1 MVKKF
6 YDKIVLKYPI
16 TVLIAFFLAISTLA
30 YHATKLEIDAS
41 AETLLLDD
49 DKDLKFSRE
58 VNKRYYNPNFLVVTY
73 TPNENLLSKKSID
86 TLKRLSEE
94 LLKVEKIESI
104 TSILNVPLIQSP
116 LRPITD
122 LVDGVDSLE
131 TATFDMDLVKKEFL
145 NSQLYSNNLVS
156 ADFKTTGM
164 LLNLKNDEKY
174 FELLEKRNTLLTK
187 KRTSNLNKK
196 EKVELENTIQ
206 EFKEYRDF
214 IREKDEKEIEE
225 IRTIIKKYNSN
236 ASIFLGGIDMI
247 ANDIVGFVKSDLA
260 IYGSTLI
267 FLLIFILW
275 VIFRHPRWVVL
286 PITICLLSVVSTAG
300 ILGLFNL
307 EVTVISSNFI
317 SLQLIITLA
326 IVLHLIV
333 RYRELNVKYKNA
345 SQYKLVINTVLSK
358 LSPSFFAIIT
368 TITGFASL
376 VLSSIQ
382 PVKNLG
388 LMMSAGIAVSLF
400 IAFFVFPI
408 ILIMLPKKDEH
419 EKRKAKSSF
428 SLITLCAS
436 LVEKRGITIIIGSL
450 VVILFSTIGASKLV
464 VENSFINYFKQSTE
478 IYKGMK
484 VIDQKLGGTTPL
496 DVIIKFKDDEKKA
509 VVQVEKDEDTSF
521 LDDEFGDFEAEIDAK
536 SDDEQYWFSQDK
548 MDTITRVHEYLDNL
562 EEVGK
567 VQSLAS
573 LLKVGKLLNQDK
585 DLDGVMLALLY
596 KKIPEEYKN
605 MILAPYINIESN
617 EARVSMRI
625 IDSNE
630 NLRRNEL
637 IAKINKDLREIIRN
651 KETTFQLSNL
661 MILYNNMLQSLFD
674 SQIKTLG
681 IVVVLLFIMFLIL
694 FRSIKVAF
702 IAILANIIPISSIF
716 GIMGFLGIPLDIM
729 TITIAAIS
737 IGIGV
742 DDTIHYIHRFKE
754 EFKTDHNYL
763 NAMKRSH
770 ESIGYAMYYTSII
783 VMIGFSILVLSN
795 LIPTIYFGVL
805 TVVVMATIL
814 ASALLLL
821 PKLIIMLKPFN
832 TSK

>member
-1 MVKKF
+1 MVKNF
-6 YDKIVLKYPI
+6 YDNIVLKYPI
-16 TVLIAFFLAISTLA
+16 TVLIVLLLAISTLA

-49 DKDLKFSRE
+49 DKDLKFTRD
-58 VNKRYYNPNFLVVTY
+58 VNKRYYNPNFLVITY
-73 TPNENLLSKKSID
+73 TPNEDLLSKNSLEN
-86 TLKRLSEE
+86 LKNLSDD
-94 LLKVEKIESI
+94 LLKVESIESI
-104 TSILNVPLIQSP
+104 TSILNVPLLQSP
-116 LRPITD
+116 IRPIID
-122 LVDGVDSLE
+122 LVDGVDTLE
-131 TATFDMDLVKKEFL
+131 SASFDMSLVKEEFL

-156 ADFKTTGM
+156 SDFKTTGM
-164 LLNLKNDEKY
+164 LLNLKNDKKY

-187 KRTSNLNKK
+187 KRASTLNKI
-196 EKVELENTIQ
+196 EEAELSNTIL
-206 EFKEYRDF
+206 EFKRYRDSL
-214 IREKDEKEIEE
+214 REKDEKNIAK
-225 IRTIIKKYNSN
+225 IRSIIKNHNSN
-236 ASIFLGGIDMI
+236 ATIFLGGIDMI
-247 ANDIVGFVKSDLA
+247 ANDIVGFVKSDLS

-275 VIFRHPRWVVL
+275 VIFRHPRWVIL
-286 PITICLLSVVSTAG
+286 PIAICLLSVVSTAG

-400 IAFFVFPI
+400 IAFFVFPV

-419 EKRKAKSSF
+419 EKKSSNSKF
-428 SLITLCAS
+428 SLITMCAS
-436 LVEKRGITIIIGSL
+436 LVEKRGKSIIIGSILL
-450 VVILFSTIGASKLV
+450 VVFSLLGASKLI

-484 VIDQKLGGTTPL
+484 VIDQNLGGTTPL
-496 DVIIKFKDDEKKA
+496 DVIIKFKEDEKEA
-509 VVQVEKDEDTSF
+509 VIEVV
-521 LDDEFGDFEAEIDAK
+521 DDEFADFEAQLDANA
-536 SDDEQYWFSQDK
+536 DDEQYWFSQDK
-548 MDTITRVHEYLDNL
+548 MDTITRVHEYLESLD
-562 EEVGK
+562 EVGK

-585 DLDGVMLALLY
+585 ELDGVMLALLY
-596 KKIPEEYKN
+596 KKIPDEYKN
-605 MILAPYINIESN
+605 MILSPYINIENN
-617 EARVSMRI
+617 EARITMRI
-625 IDSNE
+625 VDSNE

-637 IAKINKDLREIIRN
+637 LAKINNDLREIIRN

-681 IVVVLLFIMFLIL
+681 IVVILLFIMFLIL
-694 FRSIKVAF
+694 FRSIKIAF

-742 DDTIHYIHRFKE
+742 DDTIHYIHRFKD
-754 EFKTDHNYL
+754 EFKFDHNYL

-770 ESIGYAMYYTSII
+770 ESIGYAMYYTSLVVI
-783 VMIGFSILVLSN
+783 IGFSILVLSN
-795 LIPTIYFGVL
+795 LIPTIYFGLL

-821 PKLIIMLKPFN
+821 PKLIIMLKPFEN
-832 TSK
+832 RFK

>member
-73 TPNENLLSKKSID
+73 TPNEDLLSKKSID

-187 KRTSNLNKK
+187 KRTSNLNEK
-196 EKVELENTIQ
+196 EKVELEITIQ

-702 IAILANIIPISSIF
+702 IAILANVIPISSIF

>member
-1 MVKKF
+1 MVKNF
-6 YDKIVLKYPI
+6 YDSVILKYPVK
-16 TVLIAFFLAISTLA
+16 VLLLLLLIISTLT
-30 YHATKLEIDAS
+30 YQATKLEIDAS

-49 DKDLKFSRE
+49 DKDLKFARE
-58 VNKRYYNPNFLVVTY
+58 VSKRYYKPSLLVITY
-73 TPNENLLSKKSID
+73 TPKQDLLSKNSLD
-86 TLKRLSEE
+86 NLKQLSQA
-94 LLKVEKIESI
+94 LEKIEKIDSVV
-104 TSILNVPLIQSP
+104 SILNVPLIQSP
-116 LRPITD
+116 IRPITD
-122 LVDGVDSLE
+122 LIEGVNSLE
-131 TATFDMDLVKKEFL
+131 TADFDMDLVKKEFL
-145 NSQLYSNNLVS
+145 NSEFYSNNLVS
-156 ADFKTTGM
+156 SDFKTTAVI
-164 LLNLKNDEKY
+164 LNLKDDKKY
-174 FELLEKRNTLLTK
+174 FELLEKRNLLLTK
-187 KRTSNLNKK
+187 KRNAKLSEK
-196 EKVELENTIQ
+196 EKIALDKTIK
-206 EFKEYRDF
+206 EFKIYRDLL
-214 IREKDEKEIEE
+214 REKDETNIAE
-225 IRTIIKKYNSN
+225 IRAVIKKYNSN
-236 ASIFLGGIDMI
+236 ATIFLGGIDMI
-247 ANDIVGFVKSDLA
+247 ANDIVGFVKNDLI

-267 FLLIFILW
+267 LLLIFILW
-275 VIFRHPRWVVL
+275 LIFRNPRWVIL
-286 PITICLLSVVSTAG
+286 PITICVLSVISTAG

-333 RYRELNVKYKNA
+333 RYRELNLKYKNA

-368 TITGFASL
+368 TIIGFASL

-388 LMMSAGIAVSLF
+388 LMMSAGIAISLF
-400 IAFFVFPI
+400 IAFIIFPI
-408 ILIMLPKKDEH
+408 ILLMLPKKNEYI
-419 EKRKAKSSF
+419 KQGRNSKF
-428 SLITLCAS
+428 SLITLCVS
-436 LVEKRGITIIIGSL
+436 IVEKRGIAIIFGSILL
-450 VVILFSTIGASKLV
+450 VIFSIIGASKLI

-484 VIDQKLGGTTPL
+484 VIDQNLGGTTPL
-496 DVIIKFKDDEKKA
+496 DVIIKFKEDKKE
-509 VVQVEKDEDTSF
+509 VVLEV
-521 LDDEFGDFEAEIDAK
+521 LDDEFADFEEELDSN
-536 SDDEQYWFSQDK
+536 SDEKQYWFSQDK
-548 MDTITRVHEYLDNL
+548 MDTITRVHDYLENL

-573 LLKVGKLLNQDK
+573 VLKVGKLLNQDK

-596 KKIPEEYKN
+596 KKIPNEYKN
-605 MILAPYINIESN
+605 MILSPYINIENN

-630 NLRRNEL
+630 NLRRNDL
-637 IAKINKDLREIIRN
+637 INKINRDLREIIRN

-681 IVVVLLFIMFLIL
+681 LVIILLFAMFLIL
-694 FRSIKVAF
+694 FKSIKIAI
-702 IAILANIIPISSIF
+702 IAILANIVPISSIF
-716 GIMGFLGIPLDIM
+716 GIMGFFEIPLDIM

-742 DDTIHYIHRFKE
+742 DDTIHYIHRFKD

-770 ESIGYAMYYTSII
+770 ESIGYAMYYTSLVVI
-783 VMIGFSILVLSN
+783 IGFSILVLSN
-795 LIPTIYFGVL
+795 LIPTIYFGLL
-805 TVVVMATIL
+805 TVVVMVTIL

-821 PKLIIMLKPFN
+821 PKLIILLKPFKKN
-832 TSK
+832 SK